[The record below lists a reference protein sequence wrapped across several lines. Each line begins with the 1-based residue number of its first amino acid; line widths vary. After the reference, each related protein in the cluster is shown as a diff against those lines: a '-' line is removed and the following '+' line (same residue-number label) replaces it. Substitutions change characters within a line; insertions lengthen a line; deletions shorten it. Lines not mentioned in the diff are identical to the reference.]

1 MAKGIAWAGALLVAL
16 LSAWPAGAAW
26 DVREIRRP
34 DGGLDYCVADWR
46 LPDGRHLNL
55 ALDVAGRV
63 NLGLVLPRGR
73 FDPQNQPALHLN
85 LDAAWAQSGAARVLA
100 PHILLVDITDKSGFA
115 AAWRAAQQLRVAG
128 AGKPM
133 VFKLDDKASNALTAL
148 WRCAGQGDPVLP
160 PAVLTVLQQ
169 AGLAD
174 GVQVVSPP
182 AGLSVVEVAWQRGRL
197 NGGMA
202 SFDPGTDFRRAVR
215 GQLAVLKNFCQG
227 LWSEDMGLVVVRG
240 AVRLQQGVLG
250 CHAAGVDEVMAVVFH
265 APGDG
270 TGRYFTFAGDG
281 SSRKA
286 VTQAGKA
293 VMQALTADAVAPPVL
308 PSSSGRE

>member
-1 MAKGIAWAGALLVAL
+1 MAKRIACFGALLTAL
-16 LSAWPAGAAW
+16 LLAWPASAGW
-26 DVREIRRP
+26 DVREIRRQ

-46 LPDGRHLNL
+46 LSDGRHLNL

-73 FDPQNQPALHLN
+73 FDPQNQPVLRLN
-85 LDAAWAQSGAARVLA
+85 IDDAWAQSGKVRVLA
-100 PHILLVDITDKSGFA
+100 PHILLLDITDKSSFA
-115 AAWRAAQQLRVAG
+115 AAWRVARQLTVAG

-133 VFKLDDKASNALTAL
+133 IFKLDEKAGEALTEL
-148 WRCAGQGDPVLP
+148 WRCAGQGEPVLP
-160 PAVLTVLQQ
+160 PTILTVLQQ

-174 GVQVVSPP
+174 GIQVVPP
-182 AGLSVVEVAWQRGRL
+182 PPGLSVVDVAWQSGGL

-202 SFDPGTDFRRAVR
+202 GFDPGSDFRRAVR

-227 LWSEDMGLVVVRG
+227 LWSEEMGLVVVRG
-240 AVRLQQGVLG
+240 AARLQQGTLG
-250 CHAAGVDEVMAVVFH
+250 CHAGGVDEVMAVVFH

-281 SSRKA
+281 SNRKA
-286 VTQAGKA
+286 VMSAGKA
-293 VMQALTADAVAPPVL
+293 ITAALLAPAVP
-308 PSSSGRE
+308 